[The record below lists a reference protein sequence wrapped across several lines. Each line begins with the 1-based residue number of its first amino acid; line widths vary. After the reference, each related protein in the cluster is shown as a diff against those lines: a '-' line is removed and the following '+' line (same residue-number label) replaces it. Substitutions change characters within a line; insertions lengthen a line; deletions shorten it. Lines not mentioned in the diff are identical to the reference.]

1 MKKNNA
7 VMRSIVIISILLL
20 SMLCGLLF
28 QVIWDAVDRKTHP
41 KEYSDFVEVYAYQ
54 YGVPEYVVYSVIKVE
69 SNFESGA
76 ISEAG
81 AVGLMQ
87 LMPETFVW
95 LTTENGENLDSATLY
110 DPETNIKYGTYYLSQ
125 LYLRFGTWDEVYA
138 AYNAGPTKVE
148 EWLGDEKYSE
158 NGKTLDEIPYK
169 ETEKYVKK
177 LNKAND
183 IYKKLYYE
191 D

>member
-1 MKKNNA
+1 MKNKA

-20 SMLCGLLF
+20 SILCGLLF
-28 QVIWDAVDRKTHP
+28 QLIWDAVDRVNYP
-41 KEYSDFVEVYAYQ
+41 QDYSDFVEVYAYK

-76 ISEAG
+76 VSEAG

-95 LTTENGENLDSATLY
+95 LTTENGENLNSATLY

-138 AYNAGPTKVE
+138 AYNAGPTKVD
-148 EWLGDEKYSE
+148 EWLESKEYSE

>member
-20 SMLCGLLF
+20 SVLCGFLF
-28 QVIWDAVDRKTHP
+28 QIIWDAVDRVNHP
-41 KEYSDFVEVYAYQ
+41 KEYTDYVEVYSYQ

-76 ISEAG
+76 VSDVG

-95 LTTENGENLDSATLY
+95 LTTENGENLNAATLY
-110 DPETNIKYGTYYLSQ
+110 DPETNIKYGTYYLSK
-125 LYLRFGTWDEVYA
+125 LYLQFGTWDEVYA
-138 AYNAGPTKVE
+138 AYNAGPTKVS
-148 EWLGDEKYSE
+148 EWLEDKKYSE
-158 NGKTLDEIPYK
+158 NGKTLDEIPFK
-169 ETEKYVKK
+169 ETADYVKK
-177 LNKAND
+177 LNKANE